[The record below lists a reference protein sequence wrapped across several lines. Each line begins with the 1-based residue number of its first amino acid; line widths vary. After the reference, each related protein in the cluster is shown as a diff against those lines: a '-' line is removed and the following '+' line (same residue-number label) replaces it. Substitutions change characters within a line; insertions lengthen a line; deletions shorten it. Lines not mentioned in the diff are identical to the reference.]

1 MKIFAAASLLVASA
15 IYSLSSF
22 AEPVSVE
29 VVLETQES
37 FKFEFAD
44 GTKHFVLAVKR
55 EGIAEGTGP
64 FAGATITEIGW
75 HDVDPPNGG
84 APVGYLQVET
94 PNGDV
99 AVLSF
104 RATAIFT
111 KPEGKLMLHNHGVW
125 ELVSGTGQFERMR
138 GVGSLN
144 ILPLGGPNKFTIKG
158 EVGDAP

>member
-1 MKIFAAASLLVASA
+1 MNRMACAFFVFSALSISAAQ
-15 IYSLSSF
+15 

-44 GTKHFVLAVKR
+44 GSKHFVLAVKR
-55 EGIAEGTGP
+55 EGVAEGDGV
-64 FAGATITEIGW
+64 FAGATVTEIGW

-84 APVGYLQVET
+84 TPSGYLQVNT

-99 AVLSF
+99 AVLTF

-111 KPEGKLMLHNHGVW
+111 KPEGKLTLHNHGVW
-125 ELVSGTGQFERMR
+125 ELVSGAGQFEGMR
-138 GVGSLN
+138 GVGSLT
-144 ILPLGGPNKFTIKG
+144 ILPLGGPNKFTLKG
-158 EVGDAP
+158 VVEKGP